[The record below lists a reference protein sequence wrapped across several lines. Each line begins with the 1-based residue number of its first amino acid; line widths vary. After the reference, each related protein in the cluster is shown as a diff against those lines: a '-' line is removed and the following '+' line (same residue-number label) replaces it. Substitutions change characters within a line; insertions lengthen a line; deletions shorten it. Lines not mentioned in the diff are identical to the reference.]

1 MNNKRR
7 QKLRQIIRQLSSGNF
22 VAYKIRLE
30 LAKIAREEEWAM
42 ENVPESLQET
52 ERYQTMEES
61 YDFLQDAV
69 SEFESEREPNVE
81 YVIETLEQID
91 GV

>member
-7 QKLRQIIRQLSSGNF
+7 QKIRQIIRQLSSGDF
-22 VAYKIRLE
+22 VAYKIRHE
-30 LAKIAREEEWAM
+30 LAEVAREEEWAM
-42 ENVPESLQET
+42 ENIPESLQET